1 MSKFFKRTQK
11 VNETPAP
18 HPPKP
23 IDVMNVDQLLDSIN
37 RSVDDQLAG
46 LDTSLDRNLDR
57 SLDARLDAPAPSSA
71 KIERALDVAQE
82 GLAVGVAEFPTEPY
96 RMVRLPR
103 DSQRLFYPEN
113 ETVPAPP
120 ALEAYRS
127 FRTRVL
133 RLQARRQ
140 FRTVAIT
147 SAAKGDGK
155 TLTSTNLA
163 MCCAQLPQYPVL
175 LVDGDL
181 RTHGA
186 GRCLGYDDGPGLSD
200 VLIGRV
206 PRTAAVVATDV
217 PNLHFVS
224 AGDSTKNPPE
234 LFSGAPWKEFMT
246 WCKENFKLVLVDC
259 PPALPLADFEL
270 ISASCDGILVIARA
284 RATNKEALERV
295 LASVD
300 SHKLLGVSLNSVA
313 SYDHAYY
320 YYEYG
325 ESKKRRR

>member
-11 VNETPAP
+11 MNETPAP
-18 HPPKP
+18 RAPQP

-37 RSVDDQLAG
+37 RSVDEQLAG
-46 LDTSLDRNLDR
+46 LDTGLDTTAPTDR
-57 SLDARLDAPAPSSA
+57 
-71 KIERALDVAQE
+71 KIATALDSVRE
-82 GLAVGVAEFPTEPY
+82 GPSVGVVEFPTEAY
-96 RMVRLPR
+96 RTVRLPR
-103 DSQRLFYPEN
+103 GPRRLFFPED

-163 MCCAQLPQYPVL
+163 LCCAQLPQFPVL
-175 LVDGDL
+175 LIDGDL

-186 GRCLGYDDGPGLSD
+186 SRCLGHDEGPGLAD
-200 VLIGRV
+200 VLTGRV
-206 PRTAAVVATDV
+206 AREAAVVATDV
-217 PNLHFVS
+217 PNLHFVC
-224 AGDSTKNPPE
+224 AGDATTNPPE
-234 LFSGAPWKEFMT
+234 LFSGAPWKEFLS
-246 WCKENFKLVLVDC
+246 WCKDEFKLVLVDC

-295 LASVD
+295 LVQVD

-313 SYDHAYY
+313 SYDHSYY
-320 YYEYG
+320 YYDYG
-325 ESKKRRR
+325 DQKKRRR

>member
-1 MSKFFKRTQK
+1 LSKFFKRTQK

-18 HPPKP
+18 RAAQP

-37 RSVDDQLAG
+37 RGVDEQLAG
-46 LDTSLDRNLDR
+46 LDTSAP
-57 SLDARLDAPAPSSA
+57 SAPSGTKIAIALDAAQQGPS
-71 KIERALDVAQE
+71 
-82 GLAVGVAEFPTEPY
+82 VGVVEFSTEAY

-103 DSQRLFYPEN
+103 DPRRLFFPED

-155 TLTSTNLA
+155 TLTSSNLA
-163 MCCAQLPQYPVL
+163 LCCAQLPQFPVL
-175 LVDGDL
+175 LIDGDL

-186 GRCLGYDDGPGLSD
+186 SRCIGHDEGPGLAD
-200 VLIGRV
+200 VLSGRV
-206 PRTAAVVATDV
+206 AREAAVVATDI
-217 PNLHFVS
+217 PNLHFVC
-224 AGDSTKNPPE
+224 AGDATKNPPE
-234 LFSGAPWKEFMT
+234 LFSGAPWKEFIT
-246 WCKENFKLVLVDC
+246 WCRDNFKLVLVDC

-295 LASVD
+295 LAQVD
-300 SHKLLGVSLNSVA
+300 SHKLLGVTLNSVA
-313 SYDHAYY
+313 SYDHSYY
-320 YYEYG
+320 YYDYG
-325 ESKKRRR
+325 DKRR

>member
-1 MSKFFKRTQK
+1 MSKFFKRTQQ
-11 VNETPAP
+11 VNETPTPPAP
-18 HPPKP
+18 QP

-37 RSVDDQLAG
+37 RGVDDQLAG
-46 LDTSLDRNLDR
+46 LDASLET
-57 SLDARLDAPAPSSA
+57 AVPPEA
-71 KIERALDVAQE
+71 KVASALDVAQD
-82 GLAVGVAEFPTEPY
+82 GLLVGVAEFPTEPY
-96 RMVRLPR
+96 RVVRLSR
-103 DSQRLFYPEN
+103 GSQSLFYPEN
-113 ETVPAPP
+113 ETMPAPP

-127 FRTRVL
+127 FRARML

-140 FRTVAIT
+140 FRTVAVT
-147 SAAKGDGK
+147 SAAKCDGK
-155 TLTSTNLA
+155 TLTSINLA
-163 MCCAQLPQYPVL
+163 LCCAQLPQFPVL
-175 LVDGDL
+175 LIDGDL

-186 GRCLGYDDGPGLSD
+186 GRCLGYDEGPGLAD

-206 PRTAAVVATDV
+206 AREAAVVATDIS
-217 PNLHFVS
+217 NFHFVS
-224 AGDSTKNPPE
+224 AGNVAKNPPE
-234 LFSGAPWKEFMT
+234 LFSGALWKEFMT

-295 LASVD
+295 LAQVD

-313 SYDHAYY
+313 SYDHSYY

-325 ESKKRRR
+325 DKRKRRR

>member
-18 HPPKP
+18 RAAQP

-37 RSVDDQLAG
+37 RGVDEQLAG
-46 LDTSLDRNLDR
+46 LDTSAP
-57 SLDARLDAPAPSSA
+57 SAPSGTKIAIALDAAQQGPS
-71 KIERALDVAQE
+71 
-82 GLAVGVAEFPTEPY
+82 VGVVEFSTEAY

-103 DSQRLFYPEN
+103 DPRRLFFPED

-155 TLTSTNLA
+155 TLTSSNLA
-163 MCCAQLPQYPVL
+163 LCCAQLPQFPVL
-175 LVDGDL
+175 LIDGDL

-186 GRCLGYDDGPGLSD
+186 SRCIGHDEGPGLAD
-200 VLIGRV
+200 VLSGRV
-206 PRTAAVVATDV
+206 AREAAVVATDI
-217 PNLHFVS
+217 PNLHFVC
-224 AGDSTKNPPE
+224 AGDATKNPPE
-234 LFSGAPWKEFMT
+234 LFSGAPWKEFIT
-246 WCKENFKLVLVDC
+246 WCRDNFKLVLVDC

-295 LASVD
+295 LAQVD
-300 SHKLLGVSLNSVA
+300 SHKLLGVTLNSVA
-313 SYDHAYY
+313 SYDHSYY
-320 YYEYG
+320 YYDYG
-325 ESKKRRR
+325 DKRR

>member
-1 MSKFFKRTQK
+1 VSKFFKRTQK

-18 HPPKP
+18 RATQP

-37 RSVDDQLAG
+37 RGVDEQLAG
-46 LDTSLDRNLDR
+46 LDTTAPSDTKIATA
-57 SLDARLDAPAPSSA
+57 LDA
-71 KIERALDVAQE
+71 AQE
-82 GLAVGVAEFPTEPY
+82 GPSVGVVEFPTEPY

-103 DSQRLFYPEN
+103 DPRRLFFPED

-140 FRTVAIT
+140 FRTVAVT

-163 MCCAQLPQYPVL
+163 MCCAQLPQFPVL
-175 LVDGDL
+175 LIDGDL

-186 GRCLGYDDGPGLSD
+186 GRCIGHDEGPGLAD
-200 VLIGRV
+200 VLSGRV
-206 PRTAAVVATDV
+206 AREAAVVATDL
-217 PNLHFVS
+217 PNLYFVC
-224 AGDSTKNPPE
+224 AGDATKNPPE
-234 LFSGAPWKEFMT
+234 LFSGAPWKEFIT
-246 WCKENFKLVLVDC
+246 WCKDNFKLVLVDC

-295 LASVD
+295 LAQVD
-300 SHKLLGVSLNSVA
+300 SHKLLGVTLNSVA
-313 SYDHAYY
+313 SYDHSYY

-325 ESKKRRR
+325 DKRRR

>member
-18 HPPKP
+18 RAAQP

-37 RSVDDQLAG
+37 RGVDQQLAG
-46 LDTSLDRNLDR
+46 LDTSAP
-57 SLDARLDAPAPSSA
+57 SAPSGTKIAIALDAAQQGPS
-71 KIERALDVAQE
+71 
-82 GLAVGVAEFPTEPY
+82 VGVVEFSTEAY

-103 DSQRLFYPEN
+103 DPRRLFFPED

-155 TLTSTNLA
+155 TLTSSNLA
-163 MCCAQLPQYPVL
+163 LCCAQLPQFPVL
-175 LVDGDL
+175 LIDGDL

-186 GRCLGYDDGPGLSD
+186 SRCIGHDEGPGLAD
-200 VLIGRV
+200 VLSGRV
-206 PRTAAVVATDV
+206 AREAAVVATDI
-217 PNLHFVS
+217 PNLHFVC
-224 AGDSTKNPPE
+224 AGDATKNPPE
-234 LFSGAPWKEFMT
+234 LFSGAPWKEFIT
-246 WCKENFKLVLVDC
+246 WCRDNFKLVLVDC

-295 LASVD
+295 LAQVD
-300 SHKLLGVSLNSVA
+300 SHKLLGVTLNSVA
-313 SYDHAYY
+313 SYDHSYY
-320 YYEYG
+320 YYDYG
-325 ESKKRRR
+325 DKRR

>member
-1 MSKFFKRTQK
+1 VSKFFKRTQK

-18 HPPKP
+18 RAPQP
-23 IDVMNVDQLLDSIN
+23 IDVLNVDQLLDSIN
-37 RSVDDQLAG
+37 RGVDEQLAG
-46 LDTSLDRNLDR
+46 LDTTAPSDAKVATA
-57 SLDARLDAPAPSSA
+57 LDAAQDGPS
-71 KIERALDVAQE
+71 
-82 GLAVGVAEFPTEPY
+82 VGVVEFPTEPY

-103 DSQRLFYPEN
+103 DPRRLFFPED

-147 SAAKGDGK
+147 SAAKCDGK

-163 MCCAQLPQYPVL
+163 MCCAQLPQFPVL

-181 RTHGA
+181 RTHDA
-186 GRCLGYDDGPGLSD
+186 GRILGHDEGPGLAD
-200 VLIGRV
+200 VLSGRV
-206 PRTAAVVATDV
+206 AREAAVAATDI
-217 PNLHFVS
+217 PNLHFVC
-224 AGDSTKNPPE
+224 AGDATKNPPE
-234 LFSGAPWKEFMT
+234 LFSGAPWKEFIT
-246 WCKENFKLVLVDC
+246 WCRDNFKLVLVDC

-270 ISASCDGILVIARA
+270 ISASCDGILIIARA

-295 LASVD
+295 LAQVD
-300 SHKLLGVSLNSVA
+300 SHKLLGVTLNSVA
-313 SYDHAYY
+313 SYDHSYY

-325 ESKKRRR
+325 DKRRR

>member
-18 HPPKP
+18 RAAQP

-37 RSVDDQLAG
+37 RGVDQQLAG
-46 LDTSLDRNLDR
+46 LDTSAP
-57 SLDARLDAPAPSSA
+57 SAPSGTKIAIALDAAQQGPS
-71 KIERALDVAQE
+71 
-82 GLAVGVAEFPTEPY
+82 VGVVEFSTEAY

-103 DSQRLFYPEN
+103 DPRRLFFPED

-155 TLTSTNLA
+155 TLTSSNLA
-163 MCCAQLPQYPVL
+163 LCCAQLPQFPVL
-175 LVDGDL
+175 LIDGDL

-186 GRCLGYDDGPGLSD
+186 GRYLGHDDGPGLADILSGQ
-200 VLIGRV
+200 VARE
-206 PRTAAVVATDV
+206 AAVVATDI

-224 AGDSTKNPPE
+224 AGEAMKNPPE
-234 LFSGAPWKEFMT
+234 LFSGTSWKEFIT
-246 WCKENFKLVLVDC
+246 WCKDNFKLVLVDC

-295 LASVD
+295 LAQVD
-300 SHKLLGVSLNSVA
+300 SHKLLGVTLNSVA
-313 SYDHAYY
+313 QYDHSYY
-320 YYEYG
+320 YYDYG
-325 ESKKRRR
+325 DKRR